1 MLFQEEFREI
11 ARRCGRFRLVN
22 VLSDDELE
30 GCEKGF
36 ISAELIRKHAPVDGD
51 YSVFVCG
58 PQAMNDFVDA
68 EIAELGLRPKSVR
81 HELFGEYRNP
91 GRNADYPEGARG
103 RRFKLDVS
111 VCGASYSIDCYA
123 DETLLRAMERNGIA
137 APSECRSGEC
147 GWCHSRLVSG
157 TVYVPEAVDG
167 RRQADLQFGYV
178 HPCCS
183 FPTSDLAI
191 DVPPCRN

>member
-68 EIAELGLRPKSVR
+68 EIAELGLRPKFVR
-81 HELFGEYRNP
+81 HELLGEYRNP

-103 RRFKLDVS
+103 RRFKLGRLGLRRVLFDR
-111 VCGASYSIDCYA
+111 
-123 DETLLRAMERNGIA
+123 LLRRRDPAARDGAERY
-137 APSECRSGEC
+137 RSPVGMQER
-147 GWCHSRLVSG
+147 GVRLVPLAAGERHGVRARGRGRKTPGRPPVRLRASLLL
-157 TVYVPEAVDG
+157 VPDQRLG
-167 RRQADLQFGYV
+167 YRRSAM
-178 HPCCS
+178 
-183 FPTSDLAI
+183 
-191 DVPPCRN
+191 